1 MKPSGL
7 VKYCLS
13 LLLAL
18 SFGPQSTDQELLIRE
33 GQGIVARQAA
43 NKKSLI
49 VMVRLAALPAEIR
62 AALLNR
68 DQVTSSRHIP
78 KIEVLSGD
86 SLLFFIAPLANPL
99 TYLH

>member
-1 MKPSGL
+1 VKRSGL

-49 VMVRLAALPAEIR
+49 VVVRLAALPAEIR

-68 DQVTSSRHIP
+68 DRSSRHIP